1 MNHLEILG
9 LKPGATKKEI
19 KAAYRKRAKQLH
31 PDKQGDK
38 DAFERLKG
46 AYEALTGE
54 VSTATIDRA
63 IEAFN
68 GALSATRDPSADLLS
83 IAISSVEK
91 QIFRI
96 FDSIVNLR
104 SDIELTEIVLTRL
117 EGEKS
122 IPDSLR
128 EDIQAFETEI
138 NQSKREIEALQEV
151 ITYLG
156 RFSYRSDYE
165 ENTNGPSERSEGE
178 RLISGSSR
186 SRDS

>member
-1 MNHLEILG
+1 MNHFKILG
-9 LKPGATKKEI
+9 LKPGATKKDI
-19 KAAYRKRAKQLH
+19 KKAYRKRAKDLH
-31 PDKQGDK
+31 PDISGDEL
-38 DAFERLKG
+38 AFNELKG

-54 VSTATIDRA
+54 VSTSTITQA
-63 IEAFN
+63 VEAFN
-68 GALSATRDPSADLLS
+68 GALRATRDPSADLIS

-91 QIFRI
+91 QVFRL
-96 FDSIVNLR
+96 FDSIVSLR
-104 SDIELTEIVLTRL
+104 SDIELTEIVITRL
-117 EGEKS
+117 TGEKS

-128 EDIQAFETEI
+128 EDIQAFKTEI
-138 NQSKREIEALQEV
+138 NQSKREIQALQEV
-151 ITYLG
+151 ISYLG

>member
-1 MNHLEILG
+1 MTHLEILG

-19 KAAYRKRAKQLH
+19 KVAYRKRAKQLH

-38 DAFERLKG
+38 DAFESLKG
-46 AYEALTGE
+46 AYEALAGE
-54 VSTATIDRA
+54 VSGLTIDRA
-63 IEAFN
+63 VERFNEA
-68 GALSATRDPSADLLS
+68 LRTTRDPSADLIT

-96 FDSIVNLR
+96 FDSIVSLR
-104 SDIELTEIVLTRL
+104 SDIELTEIVLSRL
-117 EGEKS
+117 TGEKS

-138 NQSKREIEALQEV
+138 NQSKREIQAWQEV
-151 ITYLG
+151 ISYLG

-165 ENTNGPSERSEGE
+165 ENTNGPSERREGK
-178 RLISGSSR
+178 RLIP
-186 SRDS
+186 

>member
-54 VSTATIDRA
+54 ASTATITSA
-63 IEAFN
+63 VSAFN
-68 GALSATRDPSADLLS
+68 EALRTTRDPSADLIT

-96 FDSIVNLR
+96 FDSIVSLR
-104 SDIELTEIVLTRL
+104 SDIELTEIVLSRL
-117 EGEKS
+117 TGEKS

-138 NQSKREIEALQEV
+138 NQSKREIESWQEV
-151 ITYLG
+151 ISYLG
-156 RFSYRSDYE
+156 RFSYRSDHE
-165 ENTNGPSERSEGE
+165 ENTNGPSERREGK
-178 RLISGSSR
+178 RLIP
-186 SRDS
+186 